1 MILAE
6 QKQVDSVEEGNQLFI
21 NAKQTIQRQT
31 YQKL

>member
-21 NAKQTIQRQT
+21 NVKQTIQRQT